1 VKPMPFYVSAEYA
14 IANPSRPSGYRIAS
28 EQLDTK
34 AEAEVIAQ
42 AFPGASKVTVVTI
55 SGPWKGYRYFVQSS
69 GKLASDDVNLGK
81 NETAIARYKK
91 TMAIID
97 RFFTS
102 TWRTSFLNSYPS
114 RADLEAV
121 L

>member
-1 VKPMPFYVSAEYA
+1 MKPMLFYVSAEYA
-14 IANPSRPSGYRIAS
+14 IAHPSRPSGYRIAS
-28 EQLDTK
+28 EKLDTK

-42 AFPGASKVTVVTI
+42 TFPRASKVTVVSI
-55 SGPWKGYRYFVQSS
+55 SGHWKGSRYFVQSS

-81 NETAIARYKK
+81 NETAIARYRK

-102 TWRTSFLNSYPS
+102 TWQVSFLNSYPS
-114 RADLEAV
+114 RAEFEDKL
-121 L
+121 